1 MKKNIGNVPYIYPI
15 PIVLIGCVVN
25 GKINYTE
32 VGDVAVMGI
41 NPPLV
46 AISLNENHFGTEGIV
61 KSAKFSIN
69 IPTAEMME
77 RADYCG
83 IYSGKDEDKGRL
95 FMAEMHET
103 GVPMIKE
110 CPVCIICN
118 VIKDFNIKH
127 RHIFIGEVLGT
138 YIEDRYMIKEDGK
151 EHVAP
156 LDELNPLLYG
166 LDNKYY
172 SIGNQIGTGYKE
184 GKKITSEQL

>member
-32 VGDVAVMGI
+32 VGDVAIMGI

-46 AISLNENHFGTEGIV
+46 AISLNENHFSTEGIV
-61 KSAKFSIN
+61 KSSKFSIN
-69 IPTAEMME
+69 IPTADMME

-83 IYSGKDEDKGRL
+83 VYSGKDEDKSRL
-95 FMAEMHET
+95 FMNEMHET
-103 GVPMIKE
+103 GVPMIDE
-110 CPVCIICN
+110 CPVCIICD
-118 VIKDFNIKH
+118 VVKDFNIKH

-138 YIEDRYMIKEDGK
+138 YIEERYIRKEGGK
-151 EHVAP
+151 EHIAP

-172 SIGNQIGTGYKE
+172 SIGSDIGTGYKE
-184 GKKITSEQL
+184 GRKQGSE